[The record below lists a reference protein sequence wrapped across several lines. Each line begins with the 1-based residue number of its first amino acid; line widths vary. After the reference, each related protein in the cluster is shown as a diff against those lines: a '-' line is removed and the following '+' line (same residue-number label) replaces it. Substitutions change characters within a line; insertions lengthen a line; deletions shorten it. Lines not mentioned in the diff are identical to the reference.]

1 MRSRESMDNLY
12 NDMILL
18 KDIKFIK
25 NISFYI
31 YS

>member
-1 MRSRESMDNLY
+1 MRSRGSMDNLY

-31 YS
+31 YN